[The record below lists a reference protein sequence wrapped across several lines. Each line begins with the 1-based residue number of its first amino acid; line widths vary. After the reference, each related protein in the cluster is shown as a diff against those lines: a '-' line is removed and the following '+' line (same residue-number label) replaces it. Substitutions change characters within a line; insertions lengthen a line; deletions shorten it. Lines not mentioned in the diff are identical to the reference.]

1 MPEEPRITRVAADAA
16 KQKIKADCS
25 HVTWIPRG
33 QCAVRGRLAAGKR
46 MGAKEEQG
54 WQPCPLRVEPRPA
67 QGERAQGS
75 QPESQVPDFHDFRQ
89 RMEQSGT
96 GRGPLAGSSQ
106 SKAESQVAKVVR
118 MVQRQLPPGYPEAE
132 VRRHVEEV
140 RRSQGGFSRMTLNAI
155 VATVLSHIGQGSP
168 HGDS

>member
-1 MPEEPRITRVAADAA
+1 MAT
-16 KQKIKADCS
+16 
-25 HVTWIPRG
+25 
-33 QCAVRGRLAAGKR
+33 GRR

-67 QGERAQGS
+67 QGQHAQGS
-75 QPESQVPDFHDFRQ
+75 HSGQPESKVPDFHDFRL

-96 GRGPLAGSSQ
+96 GGGPLTGSSH
-106 SKAESQVAKVVR
+106 SKADSQVAKVVR

-140 RRSQGGFSRMTLNAI
+140 RCSQGGFSRMTLNAI
-155 VATVLSHIGQGSP
+155 VAAVLSHIGQGS
-168 HGDS
+168 HGDP